1 MKNKKKDNKSLLLG
15 LIVGIVTFILVFGG
29 YFVYTNYIKKDNRPK
44 VVNDLIKEKE
54 KEKYKKED
62 PPVEVET
69 PYVNELPDYRNQ
81 YGNPSIMARLEVPNL
96 NINTLVTR
104 TTNNE
109 YYLNYNLYNQYDGLG
124 APFIDFRNTSLNTDR
139 QINIYGHNTQNS
151 KFYDRLPFINLE
163 AYTDENIFKN
173 YKDINLYI
181 DERLV
186 KYHIVAIKIVDNSQI
201 EHMKLIFYSDDD
213 FVQHAN
219 KLLSNTLFKEDNAKV
234 DANDRLLVLQV
245 CHYNPV
251 DTYLLVIAKE
261 VKK

>member
-1 MKNKKKDNKSLLLG
+1 
-15 LIVGIVTFILVFGG
+15 
-29 YFVYTNYIKKDNRPK
+29 
-44 VVNDLIKEKE
+44 
-54 KEKYKKED
+54 
-62 PPVEVET
+62 
-69 PYVNELPDYRNQ
+69 
-81 YGNPSIMARLEVPNL
+81 MARLEVPNI

-104 TTNNE
+104 TSNNE

-124 APFIDFRNTSLNTDR
+124 APFFDFRNTSLNTDR
-139 QINIYGHNTQNS
+139 QINIYGHNTQNT

-186 KYHIVAIKIVDNSQI
+186 KYRIVAIKIVNNSQI
-201 EHMKLIFYSDDD
+201 EHMKLVFYSDDD

-219 KLLSNTLFKEDNAKV
+219 KLLADTMYKENNLNITAK
-234 DANDRLLVLQV
+234 DRLLVLQV

-261 VKK
+261 V